1 MRWSIYTATALA
13 ISALCSPLSAAETN
27 KWFGKG
33 VLVEVGGGKTVATED
48 QLDHKLMILDCDGAV
63 VNADGKPFLDK
74 ARYQIVGIV
83 DTAVGG
89 HGYKTFTE
97 ADGAQVFAKYT
108 VTELKL
114 PDIKGTFEFTRGT
127 GKYEGIKGGGNF
139 HVMVL
144 SDKTQYDEL
153 HGEYTLAA
161 E

>member
-1 MRWSIYTATALA
+1 MRLLTYVAAALA
-13 ISALCSPLSAAETN
+13 IATFSSPLAAAEAN

-33 VLVEVGGGKTVATED
+33 VLVEVGGGKTATTED
-48 QLDHKLMILDCDGAV
+48 QPNHKVMILDCDGAV
-63 VNADGKPFLDK
+63 VNADGGSFLDK

-83 DTAVGG
+83 DTAAGG
-89 HGYKTFTE
+89 YGYKTFTE

-127 GKYEGIKGGGNF
+127 GKYEGIKGGGQF
-139 HVMVL
+139 HVTVL

>member
-1 MRWSIYTATALA
+1 MRWSIYGATALA
-13 ISALCSPLSAAETN
+13 IAAFSSPMAVAETN
-27 KWFGKG
+27 KWFGRG
-33 VLVEVGGGKTVATED
+33 VLVEVGGGKTVTTED
-48 QLDHKLMILDCDGAV
+48 QPDHKLMILDCDGAV
-63 VNADGKPFLDK
+63 ANAEGKAFLDK

-108 VTELKL
+108 VTEVKL

-127 GKYEGIKGGGNF
+127 GKYAGITGGGNF
-139 HVMVL
+139 HVTVL
-144 SDKTQYDEL
+144 SDKTQFDEL